1 MYNSVLIQIFTV
13 FINFF
18 LSLPFTLTGLTRYTN
33 NDIKA
38 YSQPPGYVFGIMWSI
53 IYMLFSIINYKI
65 MYSHTLTT
73 PLKKILIN
81 QSITEAVI
89 QTLWLLSTAKI
100 ASRRYFIQYLLG
112 LIIMIILVYYCFY
125 IRGITL
131 NKIVPKLYMYYLPYC
146 IWIVFA
152 LILNVQI
159 IIKYLIK

>member
-1 MYNSVLIQIFTV
+1 MYNSVLIQIFIV

-100 ASRRYFIQYLLG
+100 ATQRYFIQYLLG
-112 LIIMIILVYYCFY
+112 LIIMIILGLQMS
-125 IRGITL
+125 I
-131 NKIVPKLYMYYLPYC
+131 
-146 IWIVFA
+146 
-152 LILNVQI
+152 
-159 IIKYLIK
+159 